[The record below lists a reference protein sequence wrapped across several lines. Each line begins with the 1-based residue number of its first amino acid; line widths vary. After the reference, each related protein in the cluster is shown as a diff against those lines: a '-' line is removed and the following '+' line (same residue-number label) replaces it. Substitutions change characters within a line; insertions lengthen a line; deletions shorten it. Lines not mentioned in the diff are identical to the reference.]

1 MRRLIGAVL
10 LIVGAAI
17 FILGIGSAS
26 WWKPPTEIEATTHST
41 STAGIIATEPGVL
54 ELVDNE
60 VEVTASAPGT
70 RVDMVVA
77 RTERARLWLGQT
89 PYVSVTG
96 LEDWETLKTEDPA
109 EPAKPAE
116 PEESEDPENT
126 EESDEA
132 LELEG
137 SDLFIPENFFTGED
151 HADVTLSVPE
161 GDFSLIAVSADGTT
175 PSLTLTWHRQVETPL
190 TMPLIISGII
200 LAAAGAALF
209 MYDSQSRRASTRR
222 QDRSDMWVAD
232 AKIPTDRAEAT
243 GRAYGAAIIP
253 ASPRATELRG
263 RELAEE
269 DRIIITPPTGGLMA
283 EDGEAE
289 SAERADELGE
299 QPDEVGENA
308 DRAEATG
315 RAYGAAI
322 IPASPRATELRG
334 RELAEEDRIIIPAE
348 DEADE
353 SRAADDVEAADE
365 AAGDNNSEQVE
376 PEQYAT
382 IQDSGEEAAAV
393 PQAPLLPLQPMGRI
407 DGEAAE
413 APNLDTAERD
423 GTAEEVDTHA
433 DEAAAATDEDEF
445 AGIEPADHET
455 VSNEPT
461 EGVDPDQD
469 QANMGQAEDGFE
481 VGSSEESEAAVE
493 RGEASGRA
501 YGAGIIPASPRAH
514 ELRGREL
521 TDDNRIIIPEA
532 IPAEEPADV
541 QRDAQAEGQPE
552 DPEQAELESPEAA
565 AIERE
570 DATDW
575 GGDEAQGEQP
585 QAEATEA
592 EAAEPEGFEHSE
604 EAVDSRAEDEAEES
618 DGWEQPQAIWPA
630 VDGEQD
636 APEAPQTPE
645 SGTTPDEE
653 APELPEAEE
662 VHLDDTPEQEEATP
676 VRRQY
681 NWRKLWGFGSKEEE

>member
-269 DRIIITPPTGGLMA
+269 DRIL
-283 EDGEAE
+283 
-289 SAERADELGE
+289 
-299 QPDEVGENA
+299 
-308 DRAEATG
+308 
-315 RAYGAAI
+315 
-322 IPASPRATELRG
+322 
-334 RELAEEDRIIIPAE
+334 IPAE